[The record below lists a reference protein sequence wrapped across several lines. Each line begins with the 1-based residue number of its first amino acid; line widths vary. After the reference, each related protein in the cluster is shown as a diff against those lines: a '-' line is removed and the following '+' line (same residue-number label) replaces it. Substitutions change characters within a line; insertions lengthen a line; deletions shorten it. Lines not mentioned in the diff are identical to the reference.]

1 MSKINKI
8 ITNKPITLT
17 QEEVAN
23 LSETLSA
30 VITAGNNGGTT
41 YGGDGK
47 YIEITGNNIITLT
60 TTAAN
65 QLYRVIPTKVSDLED
80 ASDYATVA
88 SLSAYQVAGD
98 YLSANALNS
107 LSGTWENVT
116 AKLDKAEF
124 GEVSGDFLTQDSLNG
139 YATETYVQTAS
150 AGITELI
157 NSLAGQ
163 QGTAGASGTDGK
175 DGITPRLRIN
185 NSTNFWE
192 VSYDEGL
199 TYSSL
204 NVSATGPQGIQG
216 LSGSQGPQG
225 DPGVNGISPTV
236 SHTTTTG
243 GTLVTFTYG
252 ENNSTDSFV
261 VLSGLQGPQGPQGE
275 QGPAGT
281 GVSIKATENDCDEA
295 GDAYIDNNGHLK
307 VLTSISPKSFTDAGE
322 IKGPKGDP
330 GDTGASGKSAY
341 EIAVLNGFDG
351 SEIEWLASLH
361 GQNGATGPQGP
372 AGISGTNGKDGENG
386 KSAYEIAVNN
396 GFVGT
401 ETEWLNSLVG
411 QRGPQGPSGTN
422 GINGITPQFRINSST
437 NYWEVSYNEGSTYT
451 SLDVSATGPQGIQGP
466 QGPSGISGTNGITP
480 QFRINNSTNYWEV
493 SYNNGSTYSSLN
505 VSATGPQ
512 GIQGPAGTSGTNGI
526 NGDSAYQ
533 IAVRNGFTGT
543 EIEWL
548 ASLHGEDG
556 SAINP
561 DWEESDLLSPA
572 YIQNKPELMTSAD
585 AADYIDS
592 LFEDVTPPSAIRLV
606 DLNTAGITDI
616 QIVNSLPSNPVSSV
630 LYLIPEN

>member
-1 MSKINKI
+1 MRKINKI

-124 GEVSGDFLTQDSLNG
+124 EEVSGDFLTQASLNG

-163 QGTAGASGTDGK
+163 QGTAGASGADSK
-175 DGITPRLRIN
+175 DGITPLLRIDS
-185 NSTNFWE
+185 STNYWE
-192 VSYDEGL
+192 VSYDKGL

-225 DPGVNGISPTV
+225 LSGANGISPTV
-236 SHTTTTG
+236 SHTTTAG

-252 ENNSTDSFV
+252 ENNTTDSFI
-261 VLSGLQGPQGPQGE
+261 VLSGLQGPQ
-275 QGPAGT
+275 
-281 GVSIKATENDCDEA
+281 
-295 GDAYIDNNGHLK
+295 
-307 VLTSISPKSFTDAGE
+307 
-322 IKGPKGDP
+322 
-330 GDTGASGKSAY
+330 
-341 EIAVLNGFDG
+341 
-351 SEIEWLASLH
+351 
-361 GQNGATGPQGP
+361 
-372 AGISGTNGKDGENG
+372 
-386 KSAYEIAVNN
+386 
-396 GFVGT
+396 
-401 ETEWLNSLVG
+401 
-411 QRGPQGPSGTN
+411 
-422 GINGITPQFRINSST
+422 
-437 NYWEVSYNEGSTYT
+437 
-451 SLDVSATGPQGIQGP
+451 GPQGIQGP

-480 QFRINNSTNYWEV
+480 QFRINNSTNFWEV

-512 GIQGPAGTSGTNGI
+512 GIQGPSGTNGTNGI

-533 IAVRNGFTGT
+533 IAVRNGFSGT

-548 ASLHGEDG
+548 ASLHGEAG

-616 QIVNSLPSNPVSSV
+616 QVVNSLPSNPVSSV
-630 LYLIPEN
+630 LYLIPES

>member
-17 QEEVAN
+17 QEEVPN

-30 VITAGNNGGTT
+30 VIAAGNNDGTT
-41 YGGDGK
+41 YSGDGE

-60 TTAAN
+60 TSAAN
-65 QLYRVIPTKVSDLED
+65 QLYREIPTKVSDLED
-80 ASDYATVA
+80 VSDYATVA

-124 GEVSGDFLTQDSLNG
+124 GEVSGDFLTQASLNG

-157 NSLAGQ
+157 NFLAGQ
-163 QGTAGASGTDGK
+163 QGPAGASGADGK
-175 DGITPRLRIN
+175 DGITPLLSIN
-185 NSTNFWE
+185 PSTNFWE

-204 NVSATGPQGIQG
+204 NVSATGPRGIQGIQG
-216 LSGSQGPQG
+216 EP
-225 DPGVNGISPTV
+225 
-236 SHTTTTG
+236 
-243 GTLVTFTYG
+243 
-252 ENNSTDSFV
+252 
-261 VLSGLQGPQGPQGE
+261 
-275 QGPAGT
+275 
-281 GVSIKATENDCDEA
+281 
-295 GDAYIDNNGHLK
+295 
-307 VLTSISPKSFTDAGE
+307 
-322 IKGPKGDP
+322 
-330 GDTGASGKSAY
+330 
-341 EIAVLNGFDG
+341 
-351 SEIEWLASLH
+351 
-361 GQNGATGPQGP
+361 
-372 AGISGTNGKDGENG
+372 
-386 KSAYEIAVNN
+386 
-396 GFVGT
+396 
-401 ETEWLNSLVG
+401 
-411 QRGPQGPSGTN
+411 
-422 GINGITPQFRINSST
+422 
-437 NYWEVSYNEGSTYT
+437 
-451 SLDVSATGPQGIQGP
+451 GP
-466 QGPSGISGTNGITP
+466 QGPSGISGTNGIDGITP
-480 QFRINNSTNYWEV
+480 QLRINDSTNFWEV
-493 SYNNGSTYSSLN
+493 SYNNGSSYTSLD
-505 VSATGPQ
+505 VSATGPR
-512 GIQGPAGTSGTNGI
+512 GIQGETGPQGPSGTSGTNGI

-533 IAVRNGFTGT
+533 IAVRNGFSGT
-543 EIEWL
+543 EVEWL

-616 QIVNSLPSNPVSSV
+616 QVVNSLPSNPVSSV
-630 LYLIPEN
+630 LYLIPES